1 MYGDVVSDQSA
12 SRQMMRIDSLSSSS
26 LALAKLLRH
35 AIMTNDPRLHNIVV
49 LGEPME
55 SSSPG
60 IRTRSK
66 AKACEWHA
74 AQSR

>member
-1 MYGDVVSDQSA
+1 MYDDVVSDQSA
-12 SRQMMRIDSLSSSS
+12 PLQMMTESLSSSS

-49 LGEPME
+49 LGEPIE
-55 SSSPG
+55 SSSAG

-74 AQSR
+74 VQSR